1 LQQKHIAVVAYCSYC
16 REDRG
21 RHTHR
26 GSHSSSHD
34 SRRRDLSDAKIN
46 TWKKS
51 PILGERAQRHSSR
64 GSDGHRG
71 SMSDISST
79 LHQSDIPCSKGERLF
94 RGRSKASDRGSN
106 PKESSGR
113 GSSPKERTT
122 LFH

>member
-34 SRRRDLSDAKIN
+34 SRRRYLSDAKIN

-51 PILGERAQRHSSR
+51 LYLEKEHR
-64 GSDGHRG
+64 GIVPGGDGHRG
-71 SMSDISST
+71 SMSYIFQHYIRVIS
-79 LHQSDIPCSKGERLF
+79 LVQKGRDYSEEDQRHS
-94 RGRSKASDRGSN
+94 GRGSN

-113 GSSPKERTT
+113 GSNPKERTT

>member
-34 SRRRDLSDAKIN
+34 SRRRYLSDAKIN

-71 SMSDISST
+71 SMSDISSA

-94 RGRSKASDRGSN
+94 RGRSKAFRQGEN